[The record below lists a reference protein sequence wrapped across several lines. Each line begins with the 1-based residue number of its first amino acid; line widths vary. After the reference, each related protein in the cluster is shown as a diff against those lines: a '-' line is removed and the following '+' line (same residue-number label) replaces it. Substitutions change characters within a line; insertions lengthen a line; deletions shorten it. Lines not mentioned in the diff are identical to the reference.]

1 MKPRFL
7 VFRVADADSLF
18 LGACP
23 EGADDSENVDL
34 IFCQCQDDLAEFC
47 AWNIDAGDCPVGL
60 AADAGKL
67 EPQVDQNFANSKHT
81 LSVAFIGVMKI
92 SSSEKKRGVCRV
104 FPHLLRIVSRDL
116 NQILIC

>member
-1 MKPRFL
+1 MYVLIAPPYSEYDVTKPNCLPSWLVIKPRNP

-47 AWNIDAGDCPVGL
+47 DWNIDAGDCPVGL
-60 AADAGKL
+60 AADTGKL
-67 EPQVDQNFANSKHT
+67 E
-81 LSVAFIGVMKI
+81 L
-92 SSSEKKRGVCRV
+92 
-104 FPHLLRIVSRDL
+104 
-116 NQILIC
+116 